1 MIKEYSGI
9 RIAGLRSRRAECEER
24 AADVAAGLAEELL
37 LSRHAAKED
46 IKILVYVTQS
56 PLFMTPSTS
65 FYIAKKLQVGQDCF
79 QYDINQG
86 AGGMLTGIQLVA
98 SLMLSLDGAEKGLLL
113 MADDGLKSDTGEQA
127 AASVILLEKC
137 KEKESKIYVKN
148 MSLGSSFAYCYQGYG
163 DKSVHLDE
171 RFLPTG
177 EKLLEKEIEEMSAQ
191 CLDRGI
197 TPEHKIRSP
206 QYDSGV
212 RLPIYLEEKEITGCS
227 LLAGVGAGISV
238 TTLICDLKKDIYK
251 I

>member
-9 RIAGLRSRRAECEER
+9 RIAGLRSQREACGKR
-24 AADVAAGLAEELL
+24 AADVAAGLTEELL
-37 LSRHAAKED
+37 LSRHVAKGD
-46 IKILVYVTQS
+46 IKILIYVTQS

-65 FYIAKKLQVGQDCF
+65 FYIAKKLQIGQDCF

-86 AGGMLTGIQLVA
+86 AGGMLIGIQLAA

-113 MADDGLKSDTGEQA
+113 MGDDGLKSDTGEET
-127 AASVILLEKC
+127 AASALLLEKN
-137 KEKESKIYVKN
+137 KEEDSRIYVKN
-148 MSLGSSFAYCYQGYG
+148 ASLGNSFACCYQGYE
-163 DKSVHLDE
+163 DKSIHVDE
-171 RFLPTG
+171 RFFSTG

-197 TPEHKIRSP
+197 TPEHKICSP

-212 RLPIYLEEKEITGCS
+212 RLPIYLEEKQIIGCS
-227 LLAGVGAGISV
+227 LLAGLGAGISV
-238 TTLICDLKKDIYK
+238 TTLICDLKKDIY